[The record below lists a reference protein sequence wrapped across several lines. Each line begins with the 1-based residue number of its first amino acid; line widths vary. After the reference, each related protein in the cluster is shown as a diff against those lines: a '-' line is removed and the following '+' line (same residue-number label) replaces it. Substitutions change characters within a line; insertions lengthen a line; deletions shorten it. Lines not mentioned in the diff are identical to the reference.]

1 MKHHSGFELNETTE
15 RSHNK
20 IGIMIGDTPF
30 FGGGDDVSQN
40 LHLSVTSCE
49 EYLYKALGFSN
60 REKTPV
66 FYYKEIFVYE
76 KNQ

>member
-1 MKHHSGFELNETTE
+1 MKHHSGFELNETAE

-30 FGGGDDVSQN
+30 CLDDVTQN

-66 FYYKEIFVYE
+66 FYYKIFRV
-76 KNQ
+76 